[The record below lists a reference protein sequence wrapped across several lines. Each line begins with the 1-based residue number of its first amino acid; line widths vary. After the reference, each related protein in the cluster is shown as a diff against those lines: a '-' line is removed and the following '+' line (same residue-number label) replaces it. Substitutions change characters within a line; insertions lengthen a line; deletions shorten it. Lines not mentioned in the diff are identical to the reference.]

1 MHALGL
7 QTTGAWLIFS
17 QGFVVAAAMRSTT
30 LCCGSYLAD
39 ALHQVLSTH
48 GGGWAASLLASTDQ
62 SRLCLAYA
70 SGMQIGVGY
79 VGVVLVGLL
88 AEWRQRMAF
97 AAKHQLPPPA
107 MIDLF
112 ALNGT
117 LLSMLFFR
125 RGFRCY
131 VLPVERK
138 DWFKVARA
146 LLTLAYWRGAS
157 TTHPGY
163 SWYLE
168 RVAELV
174 DQARRETGSEQVDL
188 VAHSA
193 GGWLA
198 RAFIGQ
204 GEYRQGGA
212 NASEDTLGSAE
223 LEPHPAVR
231 ALVTL
236 GTPHTP
242 PPPDKV
248 KDMTGGALTWVDATW
263 PGACFAGQGVRYVA
277 VAGRAVRGDRDA
289 DRRTLSGYAAGS
301 YQQVCGEGHETEGDA
316 VVPLRSALLE
326 GADHVMLDGV
336 FHSMSRVR
344 TFNEPSGLPWYG
356 DERVLDAWLHTL
368 VRP

>member
-1 MHALGL
+1 MRAAAAADVATETDGWEAGVRRVQPLN
-7 QTTGAWLIFS
+7 ADRVEAP
-17 QGFVVAAAMRSTT
+17 QGTPPIVLLPGFGNCTADYTAPFGDEEASVAAA
-30 LCCGSYLAD
+30 L
-39 ALHQVLSTH
+39 Q
-48 GGGWAASLLASTDQ
+48 
-62 SRLCLAYA
+62 
-70 SGMQIGVGY
+70 
-79 VGVVLVGLL
+79 
-88 AEWRQRMAF
+88 
-97 AAKHQLPPPA
+97 
-107 MIDLF
+107 
-112 ALNGT
+112 
-117 LLSMLFFR
+117 R